1 MFSINETEMPETQ
14 QTFNILKKLC
24 KEEVQLFQDI
34 PRHNFLAD
42 FARITLAT
50 WSNLTLTYKYSPV
63 DAFAVVGYN
72 LSPYVIDIAGMMQP
86 GLTQEQID
94 DLKAQGY
101 TEEEI
106 E

>member
-1 MFSINETEMPETQ
+1 
-14 QTFNILKKLC
+14 
-24 KEEVQLFQDI
+24 
-34 PRHNFLAD
+34 
-42 FARITLAT
+42 
-50 WSNLTLTYKYSPV
+50 
-63 DAFAVVGYN
+63 
-72 LSPYVIDIAGMMQP
+72 VIDIAGMMQP